1 MSLHAVGTVLEAPPA
16 KHLNILFGGETN
28 EEDFRGDDCSGVC
41 VLDRGLRGRGG
52 QGSGSGGG
60 EGRPGGEEGIP
71 GGRQC
76 SPGGREE
83 GREEGEEGEEGCEEG
98 REKGRCSE
106 EGSPGGR
113 QCSPGSEAGGE
124 EVTRFFRVAVRP
136 HKGFP
141 GPAGR
146 GGKNPPP
153 FFFFPACSP
162 AWGGES

>member
-1 MSLHAVGTVLEAPPA
+1 MSPHAVGTVLEAPPA

-28 EEDFRGDDCSGVC
+28 EEDFRGDDCSGVR

-60 EGRPGGEEGIP
+60 EGRQGG
-71 GGRQC
+71 
-76 SPGGREE
+76 
-83 GREEGEEGEEGCEEG
+83 EEG

-124 EVTRFFRVAVRP
+124 EVTRFFRLAVRP

-141 GPAGR
+141 GPAG
-146 GGKNPPP
+146 GGGQTPPP
-153 FFFFPACSP
+153 FFFR
-162 AWGGES
+162 

>member
-28 EEDFRGDDCSGVC
+28 EEDFRGDDCSGVR

-76 SPGGREE
+76 SPG
-83 GREEGEEGEEGCEEG
+83 
-98 REKGRCSE
+98 
-106 EGSPGGR
+106 
-113 QCSPGSEAGGE
+113 SEAGGE

-141 GPAGR
+141 GPAG
-146 GGKNPPP
+146 GGTQ
-153 FFFFPACSP
+153 SP
-162 AWGGES
+162 RLFWYAEHVRQLGGASPLPSLMEVKG

>member
-28 EEDFRGDDCSGVC
+28 EEDFRGDDCSGVR

-76 SPGGREE
+76 SPGGRGE
-83 GREEGEEGEEGCEEG
+83 GREDG
-98 REKGRCSE
+98 
-106 EGSPGGR
+106 P
-113 QCSPGSEAGGE
+113 
-124 EVTRFFRVAVRP
+124 RFFRVAVRP
-136 HKGFP
+136 HKLFP

-146 GGKNPPP
+146 GTQ
-153 FFFFPACSP
+153 SP
-162 AWGGES
+162 RLFCYRYRERSRTISCNAASIRARHVASSRRYTRSASSIVPIHRWG